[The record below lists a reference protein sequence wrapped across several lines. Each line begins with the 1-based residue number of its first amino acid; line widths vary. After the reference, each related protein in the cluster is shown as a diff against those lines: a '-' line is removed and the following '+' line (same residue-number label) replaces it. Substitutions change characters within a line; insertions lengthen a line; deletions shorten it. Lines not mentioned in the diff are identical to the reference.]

1 MGNESALACARAA
14 STHSWGNSSAAPTCR
29 RRRVRIAGWVRSTPG
44 VHARLASS
52 YEVFPFTPLKLGRQ
66 PPALT
71 VLDRFATH
79 LHLYIFWTDSA

>member
-14 STHSWGNSSAAPTCR
+14 SARSWVNTGAAPTCR
-29 RRRVRIAGWVRSTPG
+29 RRRVRIAGWIRSTPD

-66 PPALT
+66 PPALI
-71 VLDRFATH
+71 VLDSFATH
-79 LHLYIFWTDSA
+79 LHLCTIRTYSA